1 MPGNHRE
8 SGGWAGMKEAKI
20 QDPNSHYIQANVDA
34 LKRLQVETASELDA
48 MLPSILDKA
57 FKEDL

>member
-1 MPGNHRE
+1 
-8 SGGWAGMKEAKI
+8 MKEAKI